1 MADITIKQCDSV
13 NVSVSCERSLA
24 KELSD
29 FFTFKVPGFQ
39 FMPAYKNKM
48 WDGTI
53 KLYNMFSE
61 HLYAGLLDY
70 VKLFCEERGYSLDI
84 EDELNPQNNVT
95 PDQVKKFINEH
106 LQPVVNKDRIYPHD
120 HQIDAVT
127 HAINKDRCLL
137 LSPTGSGKSLMIYSL
152 VRYYMDKIP
161 SDKKILIIVPT
172 TSLVTQMYSDFQEYS
187 TGDVNFDSNQECHT
201 VFAGQD
207 KINDSKIIIST
218 WQSIYKMPKKYF
230 DNFGAVFGDECH
242 LFKAKSLTTIM
253 TKLIDCPYRIGTT
266 GTLDGTQTHKLVIE
280 GLFGVAKKVVDT
292 KKLMDEDLLASLSID
307 CILLDHEQEDR
318 KTVSKLKYFDELEW
332 IVMNQKRNDFIA
344 NMAKNLKGNTLILF
358 QLVEKHGKHLNKLME
373 SVCSNHKVFFVHGGT
388 AVEDREAVRKIT
400 EENENAIIVA
410 SYGTFSTGISIRRLH
425 NIIFASPSK
434 SRVRVLQSIGRQLR
448 KSEHKDMA
456 RLYDIGDD
464 LSWKSRK
471 NHTLKHFIER
481 MKLYNAERFD
491 YRSIKIKL

>member
-1 MADITIKQCDSV
+1 MADVVIKECDSV
-13 NVSVSCERSLA
+13 NVTVSCERSLA
-24 KELSD
+24 KELSE

-61 HLYAGLLDY
+61 HLYAGLVDY
-70 VKLFCEERGYSLDI
+70 VKLFCEERDYTLEI
-84 EDELNPQNNVT
+84 EDSLNTNPEVT
-95 PDQVKKFINEH
+95 EEHVKKFINDY
-106 LQPVVNKDRIYPHD
+106 LQPVVNETRIHPHD
-120 HQIDAVT
+120 HQVQAVT
-127 HAINKDRCLL
+127 HAINKKRCLL
-137 LSPTGSGKSLMIYSL
+137 ISPTGSGKSLMIYSL

-161 SDKKILIIVPT
+161 DDKKILIIVPT
-172 TSLVTQMYSDFQEYS
+172 TSLVSQMYSDFQEYS
-187 TGDVNFDSNQECHT
+187 TGDVNFDANQDCHC

-207 KINDSKIIIST
+207 KINDSKVIIST

-230 DNFGAVFGDECH
+230 ENFGAVFGDECH
-242 LFKAKSLTTIM
+242 LFKAKSLTSIM
-253 TKLIDCPYRIGTT
+253 TKLLDCPYRIGTT

-292 KKLMDEDLLASLSID
+292 KKLMDENLLSSLSID
-307 CILLDHEQEDR
+307 CILLDHENEDR
-318 KTVSKLKYFDELEW
+318 KVVSKYKYFEELEW
-332 IVMNQKRNDFIA
+332 IVMNKKRNNFIA
-344 NMAKNLKGNTLILF
+344 NMAKNLNGNTLILF
-358 QLVEKHGKHLNKLME
+358 QLVEKHGKHLNKLIE
-373 SVCSNHKVFFVHGGT
+373 DICSEHKVFFVHGGT
-388 AVEDREAVRKIT
+388 DVEDREAVRKIA

-448 KSEHKDMA
+448 KSEHKDIA

-464 LSWKSRK
+464 LTWKSRK
-471 NHTLKHFIER
+471 NHTVKHFIER
-481 MKLYNAERFD
+481 MKLYNTERFD